1 MLIDLDGRLNQLV
14 QTVTENMNKITSLS
28 NDVTALKGQVTALE
42 TNNLIVSATLNAQT
56 EINEDVSAT
65 LRTQGKVVRSDG
77 TH

>member
-1 MLIDLDGRLNQLV
+1 
-14 QTVTENMNKITSLS
+14 MNKITSLT
-28 NDVTALKGQVTALE
+28 NDVTALE

-77 TH
+77 TLET